1 MQVHSVR
8 LSVRNQLHCS
18 ISHWLHSLS
27 INVSPGEQQLERM
40 ANTLTVDDISEFLT
54 KIKLGHY
61 VQLFTDNDVDGR
73 LLLKLTD
80 GGLKDLGVDNE
91 FHRRKIISKF
101 EAHILELISKQE
113 Q

>member
-1 MQVHSVR
+1 MA
-8 LSVRNQLHCS
+8 NQ
-18 ISHWLHSLS
+18 IAEFTS
-27 INVSPGEQQLERM
+27 INVSSGEQQLQRM
-40 ANTLTVDDISEFLT
+40 ANRLTVDDISEFLT

-80 GGLKDLGVDNE
+80 DDLKDLGVDNG
-91 FHRRKIISKF
+91 FHRRKIITMF
-101 EAHILELISKQE
+101 EAHLELINKQE

>member
-1 MQVHSVR
+1 MK
-8 LSVRNQLHCS
+8 
-18 ISHWLHSLS
+18 HSLP
-27 INVSPGEQQLERM
+27 INVPAGEQQLERM
-40 ANTLTVDDISEFLT
+40 ANTLTVDDIAEFLI
-54 KIKLGHY
+54 KIKLGQH

-80 GGLKDLGVDNE
+80 DDLKDLGVDNG

-101 EAHILELISKQE
+101 EGHTLELINKQE

>member
-1 MQVHSVR
+1 
-8 LSVRNQLHCS
+8 
-18 ISHWLHSLS
+18 
-27 INVSPGEQQLERM
+27 M
-40 ANTLTVDDISEFLT
+40 ANTLTVDDIAEFLK
-54 KIKLGHY
+54 KIKLGH

-80 GGLKDLGVDNE
+80 DDLKDLGVDNG

-101 EAHILELISKQE
+101 EAHILKLINKQE

>member
-1 MQVHSVR
+1 MANQIAEFTSV
-8 LSVRNQLHCS
+8 
-18 ISHWLHSLS
+18 
-27 INVSPGEQQLERM
+27 NVSPGEQQLQRM
-40 ANTLTVDDISEFLT
+40 ANRLTVDDISEFLT

-80 GGLKDLGVDNE
+80 DDLKDLGVDNG
-91 FHRRKIISKF
+91 FHRRKIITKF
-101 EAHILELISKQE
+101 EAHIELINKQE

>member
-1 MQVHSVR
+1 MA
-8 LSVRNQLHCS
+8 NQ
-18 ISHWLHSLS
+18 IAEF
-27 INVSPGEQQLERM
+27 NVSPGEQQLERM

-80 GGLKDLGVDNE
+80 DDLKDLGVDNG
-91 FHRRKIISKF
+91 FHRRKIITNF
-101 EAHILELISKQE
+101 AAHIELINKQE